1 MANPFR
7 EIRGDFLRMDLHEF
21 GELYAFF
28 ERMPSLVRPA
38 VAQLLND
45 LAFRG
50 REVAIDTLGKRVI
63 IRNRRFA
70 LSRMRV
76 QKTGA
81 KPIAQQQVILGSIIT
96 IGKGGHVSQD
106 GWASLQRG
114 GDATRNRVL
123 TLAAR
128 GGQKEKQASAS
139 SRLKPSTDFPKPEDW
154 GDIANPRSRMQAMIR
169 VMSESNVYGRVFM
182 LPKGQSGGMTP
193 GLYRVEKGRYRD
205 YRHSKHS
212 GIRTGNWHLISGRT
226 RPVPKIQMLQRFGK
240 APRGQRWPWIQTT
253 VKQLIKTAPLA
264 KMWSA
269 AMDRVMANAKP
280 K

>member
-21 GELYAFF
+21 KELYDFF
-28 ERMPSLVRPA
+28 QRMPELVRPA

-81 KPIAQQQVILGSIIT
+81 KPIAQQQVILGSI
-96 IGKGGHVSQD
+96 SSERFS
-106 GWASLQRG
+106 GWAEFQRG
-114 GDATRNRVL
+114 GNPQRNRVFSL
-123 TLAAR
+123 LAR

-139 SRLKPSTDFPKPEDW
+139 SRLKPGTVFPKPEDW
-154 GDIANPRSRMQAMIR
+154 DDIANPRSRVQAMIR
-169 VMSESNVYGRVFM
+169 VMSESNIYGRVFM
-182 LPKGQSGGMTP
+182 LPKGQSGGLTP
-193 GLYRVEKGRYRD
+193 GLYRVSKGSKSSYRK
-205 YRHSKHS
+205 SKRGGS
-212 GIRTGNWHLISGRT
+212 GVGNWRMTGN
-226 RPVPKIQMLQRFGK
+226 RPVPKIQMIQRFGK
-240 APRGQRWPWIQTT
+240 APRSKRWPWIQTT

-269 AMDRVMANAKP
+269 AMDRVMAHAKP